1 MKILIVEDDP
11 TVASFIYKG
20 FTELGH
26 EAELAEDG
34 KKGLILATKN
44 TYDVIILDRMLPEVD
59 GITLLN
65 TIRAAN
71 DNTPAVILSAK
82 NKVEDKVKGL
92 RSGADDYMTKPF
104 AFEELLARTE
114 VAAAR
119 KKVDAPSVTALKH
132 GDLTLDLIN
141 RRVTRDNQV
150 IDLQSKE
157 FKLLE
162 YLLKNTGKIVT
173 RTMLL
178 EKVWEYNFDPQT
190 NVIDVHISRL
200 RNKIDKGFD
209 YPIIETIRGAG
220 YLVSEPRQR

>member
-1 MKILIVEDDP
+1 MKILIVEDDT
-11 TVASFIYKG
+11 TVAEYINKG
-20 FTELGH
+20 LKEAGH
-26 EAELAEDG
+26 NPDVANDG
-34 KKGLILATKN
+34 KQGLFLATSNK
-44 TYDVIILDRMLPEVD
+44 YDAIVLDRMLPHLD

-65 TIRAAN
+65 TIRASG

-104 AFEELLARTE
+104 AFEELLARIEIVASRQSLANPSATE
-114 VAAAR
+114 I
-119 KKVDAPSVTALKH
+119 TL
-132 GDLTLDLIN
+132 GELTLDLIN
-141 RRVTRDNQV
+141 RRVTRNGTV

-162 YLLKNTGKIVT
+162 YLLKNKGKIVT

-200 RNKIDKGFD
+200 RNKIDKGFN

-220 YLVSEPRQR
+220 YLVSEPKT